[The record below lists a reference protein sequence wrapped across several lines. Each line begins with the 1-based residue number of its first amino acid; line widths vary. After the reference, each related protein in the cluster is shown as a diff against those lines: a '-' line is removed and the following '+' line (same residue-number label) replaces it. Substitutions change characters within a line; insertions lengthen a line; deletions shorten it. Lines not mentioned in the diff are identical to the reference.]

1 MIFLKSYKMII
12 IHIYS
17 QLEALQP
24 GNDKERLFQIVDL
37 QVAVLQRYS
46 YPHILGLS
54 SVRSR
59 FSRALWHCE
68 AGTHSSDQLQSLEEK
83 PFMYTIFQYS
93 RKTVKYVLWLSL
105 FCLLPFGFSF
115 LYWNTKQWLKLK
127 IENRTIFILISL
139 IDLQISTDW
148 VSIRKADFIYM
159 ECTLVGFPEWF
170 GKHDNDFE
178 QCSFPLIVTLH
189 FLLNRY
195 SW

>member
-93 RKTVKYVLWLSL
+93 RKTVKYTMIIIILPFTFWLFFFILKYETMAQAEDWEQNNFHLDLSEWSADINWLSFYSQSWL
-105 FCLLPFGFSF
+105 HLHGMHLGRVSRMV
-115 LYWNTKQWLKLK
+115 WKTRQWLW
-127 IENRTIFILISL
+127 T
-139 IDLQISTDW
+139 
-148 VSIRKADFIYM
+148 M
-159 ECTLVGFPEWF
+159 
-170 GKHDNDFE
+170 
-178 QCSFPLIVTLH
+178 
-189 FLLNRY
+189 
-195 SW
+195 